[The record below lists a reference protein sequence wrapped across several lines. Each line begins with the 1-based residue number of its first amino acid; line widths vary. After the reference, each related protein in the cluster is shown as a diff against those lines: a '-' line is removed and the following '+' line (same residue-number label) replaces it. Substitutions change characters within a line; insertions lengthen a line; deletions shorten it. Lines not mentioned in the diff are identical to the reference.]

1 MPTLRELK
9 EHSNTLYSEALR
21 ASQTGHQPEARSK
34 AWQAALSIIDA
45 AALSQQ
51 WAPEPGQP
59 PAEAVLQFSLHSKDR
74 RLFTLFAS
82 AEALDPDTFI
92 EPLDSQDL
100 HERITFTGEF
110 IQRMS
115 RHLAS

>member
-9 EHSNTLYSEALR
+9 KHSNTLYSEALR

-51 WAPEPGQP
+51 CQPDPGQP
-59 PAEAVLQFSLHSKDR
+59 PAEAVLQFSLHANDR

-82 AEALDPDTFI
+82 AEALDPDTYI
-92 EPLDSQDL
+92 EPLDPQDL
-100 HERITFTGEF
+100 QERLTFTGEF
-110 IQRMS
+110 IRRMS
-115 RHLAS
+115 HYLTG